1 MTTETIAPLPLEV
14 LDTTDPEAVTAFE
27 KGFYLGFEKSSH
39 NQLIQWL
46 WIWDVENR
54 RLLTRVPYEDQLIWV
69 RRQHGQVEAAIA
81 VNVRMLLLQSS
92 AFGFSHPPEFSQ
104 NQQVC
109 EILAAFTNANQSI
122 ANGHALWTKSFAD
135 LRARGFTDSLATCAQ
150 KLLPLYRRM
159 GAKILAE
166 STIENEV
173 RYFLHFHLVR
183 TAGWL
188 QRMDESDPE
197 PAPLARTPAE
207 AAAQVHQQLGTA
219 LARLLPVID
228 LARGQPDPG
237 FGLEARRRG
246 ALHVLTGL
254 TERLAGVDTDPDTAA
269 AVDRSRH
276 QTAVLT
282 TLWEHTAECVRLA
295 VLRPDFDSES
305 STSSIVEAL
314 DTLILSALEAWDGDE
329 DALETLVTLTRDDRS
344 PVVARMVS
352 QAVSR
357 GQPTASLA
365 AMGTAFARAV
375 QAVHQ
380 LALSLRP
387 E

>member
-1 MTTETIAPLPLEV
+1 MMTETIAPPPLEV

-27 KGFYLGFEKSSH
+27 EGFYLGFEKSSH

-46 WIWDVENR
+46 WIWEVESR
-54 RLLTRVPYEDQLIWV
+54 RLRTRVPYEDQLIWV
-69 RRQHGQVEAAIA
+69 RRQHGRVEAAIA

-92 AFGFSHPPEFSQ
+92 AFGFSHPPDFSQ
-104 NQQVC
+104 DRQVC

-122 ANGHALWTKSFAD
+122 ANGHALWTKSFSD
-135 LRARGFTDSLATCAQ
+135 LRARGFTDSLATCAL

-166 STIENEV
+166 GTIENEV

-188 QRMDESDPE
+188 QRMDENTPE

-207 AAAQVHQQLGTA
+207 VAAQVHQELGTA

-246 ALHVLTGL
+246 ALHVLAGL
-254 TERLAGVDTDPDTAA
+254 TERLSGIDAAPGTAA
-269 AVDRSRH
+269 TIHRGRH
-276 QTAVLT
+276 QAAVLT
-282 TLWEHTAECVRLA
+282 NLWQHTAECVRQT
-295 VLRPDFDSES
+295 VLRPESIRES
-305 STSSIVEAL
+305 STSSIMEAL

-344 PVVARMVS
+344 PVVARLVS
-352 QAVSR
+352 HAVSR

-365 AMGTAFARAV
+365 AMGTAFASAV
-375 QAVHQ
+375 QALHQ